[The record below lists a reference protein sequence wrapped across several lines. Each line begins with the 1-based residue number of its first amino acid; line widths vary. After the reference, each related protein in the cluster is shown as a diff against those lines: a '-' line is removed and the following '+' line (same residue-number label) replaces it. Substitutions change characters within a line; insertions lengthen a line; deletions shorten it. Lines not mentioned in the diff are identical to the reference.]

1 MTAPQSQVQGY
12 KHSANK
18 ILTSNPPSNLPSFWG
33 SLAPQLGVRLLSH
46 HHCIT
51 SFKSLPQ
58 AAHRPWMPP
67 KQSHWQKGI
76 ERGGLPPTQGGWHV
90 KMPPS
95 FGLAA
100 FNCFDKAKG
109 QGDGF
114 FFLIHKE
121 VVKSQCFDLFF
132 LSVIIFLEL
141 PSELCTSKMTKRLSL
156 SHHSEWCFAQTSQNS
171 PEPWSKHCVLVTFKH
186 PPRDHWAT
194 SKLYIHAQNLKGH
207 EETQPRF
214 QQHVCTIV
222 EKYYTLLYH
231 ISHGDQVLPAPY
243 HIIHIY
249 PHEISWSR
257 YRSARLL
264 LPGPQWPS
272 CGRFGTVKLSGF
284 RESHRNMSV
293 FNVQGFQFFWCS

>member
-1 MTAPQSQVQGY
+1 MIRPREWICSF
-12 KHSANK
+12 
-18 ILTSNPPSNLPSFWG
+18 LT
-33 SLAPQLGVRLLSH
+33 
-46 HHCIT
+46 
-51 SFKSLPQ
+51 
-58 AAHRPWMPP
+58 
-67 KQSHWQKGI
+67 
-76 ERGGLPPTQGGWHV
+76 
-90 KMPPS
+90 
-95 FGLAA
+95 
-100 FNCFDKAKG
+100 
-109 QGDGF
+109 
-114 FFLIHKE
+114 HKE
-121 VVKSQCFDLFF
+121 VVKSQCFDLVF
-132 LSVIIFLEL
+132 LSVIIFFEL

-156 SHHSEWCFAQTSQNS
+156 SQNEWCFAQTSQNS

-207 EETQPRF
+207 EETATAFPTT
-214 QQHVCTIV
+214 CLYDSWT
-222 EKYYTLLYH
+222 YYTLLYH
-231 ISHGDQVLPAPY
+231 ISHGNQVLPTPY
-243 HIIHIY
+243 HIY